1 MRLPQL
7 SWHFIKIGSAAFGGL
22 GVIPQLSWHFI
33 KIGSAAF
40 GGLGVTLS
48 LIERYLVKEKGVLAA
63 RDVTESLTYTK
74 FLPGSTGVQ
83 VVGYLG
89 YRLGGWPGALLATGA
104 FLFPAFLFML
114 VLSILYEE
122 VTGLLAD
129 SAAPAL
135 RGLTAAVAGILVA
148 TIYRLAKPAITTLT
162 GGLVAV
168 TACALGIVLRVNPAL
183 IVLAAGFLGI
193 MMPQRFTQGQSAGT
207 KESNPDS
214 HGNKR

>member
-1 MRLPQL
+1 MNL
-7 SWHFIKIGSAAFGGL
+7 A
-22 GVIPQLSWHFI
+22 QLSWHFI

-48 LIERYLVKEKGVLAA
+48 LIERYLVKDKGVLAA
-63 RDVTESLTYTK
+63 RDVIESLTYTK

-89 YRLGGWPGALLATGA
+89 YRLGGWPGAALATIA
-104 FLFPAFLFML
+104 YLLPAFLFML

-148 TIYRLAKPAITTLT
+148 TMYRLAKPAITTLM
-162 GGLVAV
+162 GALVAV
-168 TACALGIVLRVNPAL
+168 AACALGVVHGVNPAW
-183 IVLAAGFLGI
+183 IVLAAGLLGLL
-193 MMPQRFTQGQSAGT
+193 MPQSFAQKQSAAA
-207 KESNPDS
+207 KEAKPS
-214 HGNKR
+214 GQGIK